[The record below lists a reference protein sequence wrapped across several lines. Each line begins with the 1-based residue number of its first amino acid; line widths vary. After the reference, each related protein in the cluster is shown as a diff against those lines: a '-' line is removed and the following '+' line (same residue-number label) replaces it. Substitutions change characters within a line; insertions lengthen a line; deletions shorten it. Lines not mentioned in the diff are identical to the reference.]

1 MGRVYD
7 DFEKLSMG
15 GDGDAPLDFFEALY
29 QSQMNEK
36 MRTVPNLE
44 DHFENSAHLGSFVKD
59 KESNRDYNIESG
71 YDYAK
76 TTGSDFWKTIPN
88 GLGYA
93 IIDSF
98 KNKDQDFFDME
109 GGIGDF
115 FRNMQ
120 GVGMATDTNPFGL
133 LYTDEEK
140 ENLIGEY
147 LEKMKKKK
155 KNKKDLMNEG
165 GIITL

>member
-7 DFEKLSMG
+7 DFEQLSMG
-15 GDGDAPLDFFEALY
+15 GDGDAPLGFFEALY

-76 TTGSDFWKTIPN
+76 TTGSDF
-88 GLGYA
+88 
-93 IIDSF
+93 
-98 KNKDQDFFDME
+98 
-109 GGIGDF
+109 
-115 FRNMQ
+115 
-120 GVGMATDTNPFGL
+120 
-133 LYTDEEK
+133 
-140 ENLIGEY
+140 
-147 LEKMKKKK
+147 
-155 KNKKDLMNEG
+155 
-165 GIITL
+165 